1 MPPRRPIRPLDKS
14 KKAEAYPKE
23 LLVDYTTG
31 DISVIDESG
40 AEHPSTSL
48 TLVSEGTGNGVAEV
62 IIGGRKVTIRKQ
74 NFLTEHPTITT
85 AADTTNAVT
94 PGSGGTFTTID
105 SVTRDANGHVTKVN
119 TKTVT
124 MPTVPDTSKL
134 EQDVT
139 NAASAAS
146 AANAAASKAQQTADA
161 ANTAAGAASTAA
173 SKAQQTADAANGA
186 AGAASAAATKAQQ
199 TADAA
204 NGTAGA
210 ANTAATNAAAAA
222 QAAQNTANS
231 AAGTANNAV
240 NIANGKATT
249 VLYKATIGTGW
260 AGGAAPF
267 TQNVGVAGITAN
279 DTPIVDVDLS
289 TIAYGNKDAVIEAYS
304 KIYRITTYANGITIY
319 ADEKTTVNV
328 PIQLKVIR

>member
-31 DISVIDESG
+31 DISVVDESG
-40 AEHPSTSL
+40 TEHPSTTL
-48 TLVSEGTGNGVAEV
+48 TPTIEGTGNGVAEV
-62 IIGGRKVTIRKQ
+62 IISGRKVTIRKQ
-74 NFLTEHPTITT
+74 NFLTEHPTIATIE
-85 AADTTNAVT
+85 DTTSVET
-94 PGSGGTFTTID
+94 PGSGCTFTTID
-105 SVTRDANGHVTKVN
+105 SVTRDANGHVKKVN

-124 MPTVPDTSKL
+124 MPTIPDTKKL
-134 EQDVT
+134 EQDVA

-146 AANAAASKAQQTADA
+146 AA
-161 ANTAAGAASTAA
+161 GTAA

-186 AGAASAAATKAQQ
+186 AGAASAAASKAQQ

-222 QAAQNTANS
+222 QAAQNSANS

-240 NIANGKATT
+240 NIANSKAST
-249 VLYKATIGTGW
+249 VLYKATIGTSW
-260 AGGAAPF
+260 ANGAAPF
-267 TQNVGVAGITAN
+267 VQNVGVAGITAN

-304 KIYRITTYANGITIY
+304 KIYRITTYANGITVY

>member
-31 DISVIDESG
+31 DISVVDESG
-40 AEHPSTSL
+40 TEHSSTTL
-48 TLVSEGTGNGVAEV
+48 TAVSEGTGNGVAEV
-62 IIGGRKVTIRKQ
+62 TISGRKLTIRKQ
-74 NFLTEHPTITT
+74 NFLTGHPSITT
-85 AADTTNAVT
+85 TKDTTSAET

-124 MPTVPDTSKL
+124 MPIVPDTTNL

-139 NAASAAS
+139 NAANAAS
-146 AANAAASKAQQTADA
+146 AAGTAAANAAS
-161 ANTAAGAASTAA
+161 
-173 SKAQQTADAANGA
+173 
-186 AGAASAAATKAQQ
+186 
-199 TADAA
+199 
-204 NGTAGA
+204 
-210 ANTAATNAAAAA
+210 AA

-240 NIANGKATT
+240 NIANSKATT

>member
-31 DISVIDESG
+31 DISVVDESG
-40 AEHPSTSL
+40 TEHPSTTL
-48 TLVSEGTGNGVAEV
+48 TPVIEGTGNGVAEV
-62 IIGGRKVTIRKQ
+62 TISGRKVTIGKQ
-74 NFLTEHPTITT
+74 NFLTEHPSITT
-85 AADTTNAVT
+85 TNDTTSAET

-119 TKTVT
+119 TKTIT
-124 MPTVPDTSKL
+124 MPTVPDIAKL
-134 EQDVT
+134 ERDV
-139 NAASAAS
+139 
-146 AANAAASKAQQTADA
+146 
-161 ANTAAGAASTAA
+161 ANTAS
-173 SKAQQTADAANGA
+173 D
-186 AGAASAAATKAQQ
+186 
-199 TADAA
+199 
-204 NGTAGA
+204 
-210 ANTAATNAAAAA
+210 A

-240 NIANGKATT
+240 NIANSKATT

-304 KIYRITTYANGITIY
+304 KIYRITTYANGITVY

>member
-31 DISVIDESG
+31 DISVVDDSG
-40 AEHPSTSL
+40 VEHSSTTL
-48 TLVSEGTGNGVAEV
+48 TPVSEGTGNGVAEV
-62 IIGGRKVTIRKQ
+62 IISGRKVTIRKQ
-74 NFLTEHPTITT
+74 NFLTEHPAITT
-85 AADTTNAVT
+85 TKDTTSAET

-124 MPTVPDTSKL
+124 MPTVPDITNL

-139 NAASAAS
+139 NAAS
-146 AANAAASKAQQTADA
+146 
-161 ANTAAGAASTAA
+161 
-173 SKAQQTADAANGA
+173 
-186 AGAASAAATKAQQ
+186 
-199 TADAA
+199 
-204 NGTAGA
+204 
-210 ANTAATNAAAAA
+210 AA

-240 NIANGKATT
+240 NIANSKAST

-267 TQNVGVAGITAN
+267 TQNVGVGGMTVN

-289 TIAYGNKDAVIEAYS
+289 SVAYGNKDGVIEAYS
-304 KIYRITTYANGITIY
+304 KIYRVTTYNGGITVY

>member
-23 LLVDYTTG
+23 LLVDYITG
-31 DISVIDESG
+31 DISVVDESG
-40 AEHPSTSL
+40 TEHSSTTL
-48 TLVSEGTGNGVAEV
+48 TPVSEGTGNGVAEV
-62 IIGGRKVTIRKQ
+62 TISGRKVTIRKQ
-74 NFLTEHPTITT
+74 NFLTEHPAITT
-85 AADTTNAVT
+85 TKDTTSAET
-94 PGSGGTFTTID
+94 PGSGDTFTTID
-105 SVTRDANGHVTKVN
+105 SVTRDSNGHVTKVN

-124 MPTVPDTSKL
+124 MPIVPDITKL

-146 AANAAASKAQQTADA
+146 KAQQTAD
-161 ANTAAGAASTAA
+161 S
-173 SKAQQTADAANGA
+173 
-186 AGAASAAATKAQQ
+186 
-199 TADAA
+199 A

-231 AAGTANNAV
+231 AASTANNAV
-240 NIANGKATT
+240 NIANSKATT